1 MTLASYVPL
10 LLAAIVWVVF
20 WQVNQE
26 RKWFTVGEMIFW
38 DVIVLVLIQ
47 LVWLRWF

>member
-10 LLAAIVWVVF
+10 LLAAIVWAVF
-20 WQVNQE
+20 WRVNHE